1 MQAGILA
8 PSISPLIRCLIF
20 RAPNGRFFDLPA
32 IINTARKKRALGD
45 IPAQIHFQDNPAA
58 TGTADLLLA
67 SGLLQYLDTPFTD
80 FIKALPEPPMHIL
93 LNKVA
98 MRDGDALVT
107 LEQISPNR
115 VPYQIRNRQNFE
127 AELTHSGYVIRDTW
141 LIPELAHTITTH
153 PWLGASESRGYLM
166 ERA

>member
-1 MQAGILA
+1 
-8 PSISPLIRCLIF
+8 
-20 RAPNGRFFDLPA
+20 
-32 IINTARKKRALGD
+32 
-45 IPAQIHFQDNPAA
+45 
-58 TGTADLLLA
+58 
-67 SGLLQYLDTPFTD
+67 
-80 FIKALPEPPMHIL
+80 MHIL

-98 MRDGDALVT
+98 MLDGDALVT

-115 VPYQIRNRQNFE
+115 VPYRIRNRQNFE